1 MKISKILLFMAGI
14 LAGLAAICVVMPVE
28 GIALGGIRLE
38 FPTLLQVFNANGE
51 DGEEGQEQQVN
62 PEELI
67 ENRMA
72 SLQTSKVEEFRQFAM
87 NSPQRIYMPGGDETY
102 LDSFFESLEQ
112 ASQQHV
118 RILHLG
124 DSQLECDRISSSL
137 REHYQQEFGGHG
149 VGLVPALQT
158 VATYTL
164 SQSVSPSESVGHY
177 LVYGPAETHASHRRY
192 GIMGQVNHV
201 VAGTTLR
208 FSARD
213 TGKHPCSGGVKRVT
227 VMAKGTGGMELRAGG
242 ETCTLTS
249 VEVNDALSL
258 LTATLK
264 QGADALTLTVRGDY
278 DIYGIQLD
286 DVNGVSLDNVPMR
299 GCSGNIFT
307 NIDEQTLT
315 PFFQHENVRLL
326 ILQYG
331 GNSVPACSGSRGIS
345 SYMSVL
351 RRQIALFRRMAPEA
365 SILFI
370 GPADMATRM
379 HGEMKTYPILPEMVD
394 SLRETS
400 LQEGVAFWD
409 MYSAMGG
416 KGSIVRWYRARPQLA
431 GADFVHFTPKGAE
444 KMADML
450 YGTLQLYYRF
460 YRIRTGKDSEE
471 DMKDIEFQDAVAP
484 VEGSSVI
491 LVSEL
496 PPRPTADSMQLSSD
510 QDWIEGEEPGEA
522 GREAS
527 EELPV
532 APLRGESTPTISPQ
546 EAGEGHAHAKETDES
561 SAE

>member
-1 MKISKILLFMAGI
+1 MAGV
-14 LAGLAAICVVMPVE
+14 LAGLAAICILMPGE
-28 GIALGGIRLE
+28 GIQIGGVRLE
-38 FPTLLQVFNANGE
+38 FPSLLQALSTGG
-51 DGEEGQEQQVN
+51 DDEGGVEQN
-62 PEELI
+62 MSPEELI
-67 ENRMA
+67 ESRM
-72 SLQTSKVEEFRQFAM
+72 STLQTNKEDEFRQFAM

-102 LDSFFESLEQ
+102 LDPFFEALEQ
-112 ASQQHV
+112 AGQQHV

-137 REHYQQEFGGHG
+137 RENYQQTFGGHG

-164 SQSVSPSESVGHY
+164 SQTISPSEGVGHY
-177 LVYGPAETHASHRRY
+177 LAYGPAEARASHRRY
-192 GIMGQVNHV
+192 GIMAQVNHV

-242 ETCTLTS
+242 ETYSLTS
-249 VEVNDALSL
+249 VDVNDAFSL
-258 LTATLK
+258 LTATLR
-264 QGADALTLTVRGDY
+264 QGTDVLTLTVHGNY
-278 DIYGIQLD
+278 DVYGIQLD
-286 DVNGVSLDNVPMR
+286 DVNGVSVDNVPMR
-299 GCSGNIFT
+299 GCSGTIFT
-307 NIDEQTLT
+307 NIDEQSMA

-331 GNSVPACSGSRGIS
+331 GNSVPSCSGSKSIS
-345 SYMSVL
+345 SYMSTL

-370 GPADMATRM
+370 GPADMATRI

-394 SLRETS
+394 SLREMS
-400 LQEGVAFWD
+400 LQEGIAFWD

-416 KGSIVRWYRARPQLA
+416 KGSIVRWYKASPQLA
-431 GADFVHFTPKGAE
+431 GGDFVHFTPKGAE

-460 YRIRTGKDSEE
+460 YRIRTGKDSED
-471 DMKDIEFQDAVAP
+471 DMKDVEFRDAVTP

-496 PPRPTADSMQLSSD
+496 PSRPSADSTQLSSG
-510 QDWIEGEEPGEA
+510 QDWMEGEELGDT
-522 GREAS
+522 GREA
-527 EELPV
+527 L
-532 APLRGESTPTISPQ
+532 LQGESAPMISPQ
-546 EAGEGHAHAKETDES
+546 EAGEGHVHAKEMDENGG
-561 SAE
+561 E

>member
-1 MKISKILLFMAGI
+1 MKISNILLFMAGV
-14 LAGLAAICVVMPVE
+14 LASLAAICVLMPE
-28 GIALGGIRLE
+28 DGIQIGGVRLE
-38 FPTLLQVFNANGE
+38 FPTLLQTLSTDE
-51 DGEEGQEQQVN
+51 EEGGSPEQRMS

-67 ENRMA
+67 ESRMA
-72 SLQTSKVEEFRQFAM
+72 TLQTSKEDEFRQFAQ

-102 LDSFFESLEQ
+102 LDPFFAALEQ
-112 ASQQHV
+112 AGQQHV

-137 REHYQQEFGGHG
+137 REKYQQAFGGHG

-177 LVYGPAETHASHRRY
+177 LAYGPADVRASHSRY
-192 GIMGQVNHV
+192 GVMAQVNHV

-213 TGKHPCSGGVKRVT
+213 TGKHPCSGGVRRVT
-227 VMAKGTGGMELRAGG
+227 VMAKGSGGMELRAGG
-242 ETCTLTS
+242 ETYSLTA
-249 VEVNDALSL
+249 VDVNDAFSL
-258 LTATLK
+258 LTATLR
-264 QGADALTLTVRGDY
+264 QGVDALTLTVHGNY

-286 DVNGVSLDNVPMR
+286 DVKGVSVDNVPMR
-299 GCSGNIFT
+299 GCSGTIFT
-307 NIDEQTLT
+307 KIDEQTMA

-331 GNSVPACSGSRGIS
+331 GNSVPSCSGSKSIS
-345 SYMSVL
+345 SYMSTL
-351 RRQIALFRRMAPEA
+351 RRQIALFRRMAPDT

-394 SLRETS
+394 SLREMS
-400 LQEGVAFWD
+400 LQEGIAFWD

-416 KGSIVRWYRARPQLA
+416 KGSIVRWYKASPQLA
-431 GADFVHFTPKGAE
+431 GGDFVHFTPKGAE

-460 YRIRTGKDSEE
+460 YRVRTGRGEE
-471 DMKDIEFQDAVAP
+471 DEMRHVAFQDTVAP

-496 PPRPTADSMQLSSD
+496 PPRSSADSTQLSSD
-510 QDWIEGEEPGEA
+510 LDWMEGEEPDDAGSETGEEQSA
-522 GREAS
+522 APHQG
-527 EELPV
+527 EEPQ
-532 APLRGESTPTISPQ
+532 PESPQ
-546 EAGEGHAHAKETDES
+546 EAGDGHARVEGTNETGGE
-561 SAE
+561 